1 MLPRAGGTIQQQE
14 GSSHMAT
21 QMTESRSIR
30 DPQYDAILEES
41 FLAIRQGRDPNP
53 YYHEMRKRN
62 RVYFAPDRNMWVL
75 TGFAEVDQVLRSPSA
90 QLQFAKRMD
99 KQRPDWRDHP
109 ANANLE
115 VVIAFVDGEP
125 HQKIRKALMPAWTR
139 GEMERV
145 RPQLRVRVEKLVD
158 DYIADG
164 GGNFHDK
171 VALPM
176 AEETIFRLFG
186 MDEASPPRHLRG
198 LVDAFL
204 FVHDYDATPE
214 QLKRADEAAAE
225 MREFWKV
232 EYLKRVNQPGDD
244 MLSQLAR
251 NPGLTVEEGMLIAE
265 SIYVGGYDSTAL
277 TAATGMW
284 LLLSHPE
291 ELERAKR
298 DPAALERV
306 PSEVARMAGSVPMT
320 LRVAVDDI
328 PVGDHVIRRDDL
340 IGVGLVAANRDPLMF
355 PDPDRFDL
363 TRPPPRSMTFSSGAH
378 TCLGQILARMELY
391 ELYRAMLGRTQRIEL
406 IGEARFRAER
416 QAALG
421 IDKLNL
427 AVS

>member
-1 MLPRAGGTIQQQE
+1 
-14 GSSHMAT
+14 
-21 QMTESRSIR
+21 MTAPEQIAAPKQVTAPEPLR

-41 FLAIRQGRDPNP
+41 FLAIREGRDPTP
-53 YYHEMRKRN
+53 YYHEMRKRH

-75 TGFAEVDQVLRSPSA
+75 TGFAEVDQVLRSPAA

-125 HQKIRKALMPAWTR
+125 HQKIRKALMPAWTKA
-139 GEMERV
+139 EMERV
-145 RPQLRVRVEKLVD
+145 RPQLRLRVERLVD
-158 DYIADG
+158 DYVAGG
-164 GGNFHDK
+164 GGNFHSK

-186 MDEASPPRHLRG
+186 MDEDAPKHLRG

-214 QLKRADEAAAE
+214 QLVRADEAAAE

-232 EYLKRVNQPGDD
+232 EYLKRVKNPGDD

-277 TAATGMW
+277 TATTGMW

-291 ELERAKR
+291 ELERARR
-298 DPAALERV
+298 DPAALDRV
-306 PSEVARMAGSVPMT
+306 PAEVARMAGSIPMT
-320 LRVAVDDI
+320 LRVAVQDI
-328 PVGDHVIRRDDL
+328 RVGDHTIGRDDL
-340 IGVGLVAANRDPLMF
+340 IGVGLVAANRDPEMF

-363 TRPPPRSMTFSSGAH
+363 TRPPPRSMTFSSGVH
-378 TCLGQILARMELY
+378 TCLGQILARMELF
-391 ELYRAMLGRTQRIEL
+391 EVYRAMSQRTTRIEQA
-406 IGEARFRAER
+406 GEERFRAGR
-416 QAALG
+416 QSALG
-421 IDKLNL
+421 IDDLNL
-427 AVS
+427 RVS

>member
-1 MLPRAGGTIQQQE
+1 
-14 GSSHMAT
+14 MAT
-21 QMTESRSIR
+21 AQMTASMPIR
-30 DPQYDAILEES
+30 DPQADALLEES
-41 FLAIRQGRDPNP
+41 FLAIRQGRDPTHF
-53 YYHEMRKRN
+53 YRELRQRH

-75 TGFAEVDQVLRSPSA
+75 TGFAEVDQVLRSPAA

-125 HQKIRKALMPAWTR
+125 HQKIRKALMPAWTKA
-139 GEMERV
+139 EMERV
-145 RPQLRVRVEKLVD
+145 RPQLRSRVERLVD
-158 DYIADG
+158 DYIAGG

-171 VALPM
+171 VTLPM

-186 MDEASPPRHLRG
+186 MDEDAPKHLRG

-214 QLKRADEAAAE
+214 QLRRADEAAAE

-232 EYLKRVNQPGDD
+232 EYLKRVNHPGDD

-291 ELERAKR
+291 ELDRAR
-298 DPAALERV
+298 REPAALERV
-306 PSEVARMAGSVPMT
+306 PAEVVRMAGAIPMT

-328 PVGDHVIRRDDL
+328 PVGDHLIRRDDL
-340 IGVGLVAANRDPLMF
+340 IGLGLVAANRDPAMF

-363 TRPPPRSMTFSSGAH
+363 TRPPPRSLSFSSGAH
-378 TCLGQILARMELY
+378 TCLGQILARMELF
-391 ELYRAMLGRTQRIEL
+391 EVYRAMLGRTKRIEQV
-406 IGEARFRAER
+406 GEARFRAGR
-416 QAALG
+416 QSALG
-421 IDKLNL
+421 IDNLHL